1 MLVVFRE
8 NVALVIALRIFR
20 RNVDWFVE
28 CRRFI
33 ERGRFAEQ
41 SGFVVSISS
50 EAGIGERTAGRRD
63 VFKKELA
70 AFLHAFDK
78 AQIGERGIRCHD

>member
-1 MLVVFRE
+1 MRLRLGMLVVFRE

-33 ERGRFAEQ
+33 ERGGFAEPKR
-41 SGFVVSISS
+41 I
-50 EAGIGERTAGRRD
+50 RRLD
-63 VFKKELA
+63 F
-70 AFLHAFDK
+70 
-78 AQIGERGIRCHD
+78 